1 MDAVPRVQPTGSIAA
16 EPVAPAAQRVSAADA
31 GQLRCESPE
40 ALMHISAVLELAGAI
55 DPADVEEA
63 LGRRMSAVPRL
74 RQRVV
79 RSSHR
84 PRRLVWAADPHFAT
98 SRHLQRATCP
108 APGDEDALLHLAATG
123 STRPLPRDRP
133 LWRAIHVS
141 GLARGRD
148 ALVVVVHHAVADGI
162 GGLAVLAQIADD
174 APRPTTRVLPAMA
187 PKAKGRAPVRSRRQ
201 LAASPAW
208 HRPVHCSLNRPIG
221 PQRQVA
227 VVRADLSRL
236 ATKAHRHHATVND
249 ILLTAAAEALWTVLA
264 EDGENVSA
272 LVVSVPVSRR
282 VSTTATA
289 LGNDVGAM
297 PVRVPCTGPLL
308 ERLESTAATTRKGR
322 GRHVPTASVA
332 PVLRL
337 LMHLGLFH
345 RFIRRQRL
353 VNTFLTNVHGPA
365 YELSLL
371 SVPITDVVPL
381 SPIAGNVTV
390 AFTAFSYAGRLSVTV
405 VADNDRWPDARP
417 IAAVFDSALR
427 QLQAAAEDPPRG
439 VAALGRGSSLP
450 GSEDLQL
457 G

>member
-1 MDAVPRVQPTGSIAA
+1 M
-16 EPVAPAAQRVSAADA
+16 
-31 GQLRCESPE
+31 
-40 ALMHISAVLELAGAI
+40 
-55 DPADVEEA
+55 
-63 LGRRMSAVPRL
+63 
-74 RQRVV
+74 
-79 RSSHR
+79 
-84 PRRLVWAADPHFAT
+84 
-98 SRHLQRATCP
+98 
-108 APGDEDALLHLAATG
+108 
-123 STRPLPRDRP
+123 
-133 LWRAIHVS
+133 
-141 GLARGRD
+141 
-148 ALVVVVHHAVADGI
+148 
-162 GGLAVLAQIADD
+162 
-174 APRPTTRVLPAMA
+174 
-187 PKAKGRAPVRSRRQ
+187 
-201 LAASPAW
+201 
-208 HRPVHCSLNRPIG
+208 
-221 PQRQVA
+221 
-227 VVRADLSRL
+227 
-236 ATKAHRHHATVND
+236 AHRHHATVND